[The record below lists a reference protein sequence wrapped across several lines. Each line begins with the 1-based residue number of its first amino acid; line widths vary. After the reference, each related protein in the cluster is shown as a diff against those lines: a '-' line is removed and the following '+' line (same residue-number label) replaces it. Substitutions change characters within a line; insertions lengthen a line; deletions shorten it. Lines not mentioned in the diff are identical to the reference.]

1 MQSSRERKKGEIP
14 AAHPL
19 LKRPTTAGEACLV
32 EYLSLAV
39 ECLSLVVE
47 YLSLVVEY
55 LSLTVKNLQDSA
67 ALANVACAASVCVA
81 N

>member
-1 MQSSRERKKGEIP
+1 MRPQGEIP

-32 EYLSLAV
+32 QY
-39 ECLSLVVE
+39 LSLVVE

-55 LSLTVKNLQDSA
+55 LSLVVEYLSLVVKNLPDSA